1 MTRSFTRLVLRP
13 EFGEHDFKLVV
24 WDLFWN
30 LLDLGREEDGAV
42 VDSWL
47 TPDGRAEVHYVDDR
61 TTGLRYVTIRGEG
74 AAETEAELRPR
85 CRVWTLDEALTALRR
100 SAGRG
105 ERPGVDDRPEADDRP
120 GSDDR
125 NDRLVALYAAA
136 LTAEGPEDR
145 AVVEAFAA
153 AARDDDP
160 GIRQA
165 VVVATGYLPWPGL
178 VALVEELGRTDPVDH
193 VRHNARVLLEGL
205 ARTEGDS

>member
-24 WDLFWN
+24 WDLFWD
-30 LLDLGREEDGAV
+30 LLDLGRQEDGAV

-47 TPDGRAEVHYVDDR
+47 TPDGGAEVHYVDDR
-61 TTGLRYVTIRGEG
+61 ITGMRYVTIRGDG
-74 AAETEAELRPR
+74 AAGAEAELRPR
-85 CRVWTLDEALTALRR
+85 CRVWTLDEALSALREA
-100 SAGRG
+100 S
-105 ERPGVDDRPEADDRP
+105 DRNEQTE
-120 GSDDR
+120 GTDR

-145 AVVEAFAA
+145 SLVEAFAA
-153 AARDDDP
+153 AARDGDP

-178 VALVEELGRTDPVDH
+178 VALVKELSRTDPVDH

>member
-13 EFGEHDFKLVV
+13 EFTEHDFKLVV
-24 WDLFWN
+24 WDLFWD
-30 LLDLGREEDGAV
+30 LLDLGRQEDGAV

-47 TPDGRAEVHYVDDR
+47 TPDGGAEVHYVDDR
-61 TTGLRYVTIRGEG
+61 ITGMRYVTIRGDG
-74 AAETEAELRPR
+74 AAEAEAELRPR
-85 CRVWTLDEALTALRR
+85 CRVWTLDEALTALHEA
-100 SAGRG
+100 STVGADGAAGA
-105 ERPGVDDRPEADDRP
+105 E
-120 GSDDR
+120 GSNR

-145 AVVEAFAA
+145 SVVEAFAG
-153 AARDDDP
+153 AARDADP

-193 VRHNARVLLEGL
+193 IRHNAGVLLEGL